1 MVDTTAGKKT
11 GHAGRNALI
20 AIAFAVWAAI
30 SFLSGQFIVVG
41 IYQALVPVLPG
52 LQAMNESVLMTTLT
66 ALSWTVTLFIAVW
79 VPYFFLK
86 QRVTRQEIGLQRLP
100 TWAEIGLAA
109 VGYIASSI
117 IAALVIFLVSS
128 LAPGFDADQAQDV
141 GFSNLVF
148 RYEYIV
154 AFLTLVVIAPVVEEI
169 FFRGYLYSR
178 LKKYIPTW
186 VAIIIVSAL
195 FGIAHGQINIG
206 IMTFVMS
213 VFLCLLRDLTG
224 SLWPSI
230 VMHMIRNGVAFV
242 ILFILPMLSI
252 N

>member
-1 MVDTTAGKKT
+1 
-11 GHAGRNALI
+11 
-20 AIAFAVWAAI
+20 
-30 SFLSGQFIVVG
+30 
-41 IYQALVPVLPG
+41 
-52 LQAMNESVLMTTLT
+52 
-66 ALSWTVTLFIAVW
+66 
-79 VPYFFLK
+79 LK